1 MLLAE
6 EQTSQHNQIVSRFAD
21 APEGPWSDDIVVY
34 DVADPAFRNL
44 YYAHDVDLGCLR
56 RGPHAGD
63 IRLLTYF
70 RRESSGQ
77 PARANGRNGDGPTS
91 FSIRAARVSCPHG
104 LGRNASTSMPRS
116 CSSVLAEASPLTTTM
131 GM

>member
-44 YYAHDVDLGCLR
+44 YYA
-56 RGPHAGD
+56 
-63 IRLLTYF
+63 TM
-70 RRESSGQ
+70 
-77 PARANGRNGDGPTS
+77 
-91 FSIRAARVSCPHG
+91 
-104 LGRNASTSMPRS
+104 STWDAYDA
-116 CSSVLAEASPLTTTM
+116 VLMQATFGS
-131 GM
+131 